1 MTEKEIIFE
10 KIRNLW
16 KKAEIQDMKN
26 GGYRGNYEFEIGER
40 IYDILIS
47 EDPWN
52 VVVKKP
58 TLTMFL
64 LGIPVRINY
73 YNPDVLKLWV
83 EVEE

>member
-40 IYDILIS
+40 IHDILIS
-47 EDPWN
+47 EETWKVEN
-52 VVVKKP
+52 P
-58 TLTMFL
+58 TLMIL
-64 LGIPVRINY
+64 LCGIPVRINH
-73 YNPDVLKLWV
+73 YNPDVLKLWM